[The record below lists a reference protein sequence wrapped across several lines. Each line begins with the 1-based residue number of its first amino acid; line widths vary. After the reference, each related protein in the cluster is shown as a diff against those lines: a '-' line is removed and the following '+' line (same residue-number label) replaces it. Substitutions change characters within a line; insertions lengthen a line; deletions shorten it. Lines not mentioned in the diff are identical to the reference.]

1 MGNYGDFMEPR
12 AGGIDMGSPQRREGD
27 EDIIR
32 ELGLRLRTARARTGM
47 TAADAAD
54 AAGVSR
60 QTISDIERG
69 RTDAKAT
76 TMWRLINMYGCDAN
90 EVFREPGAASA
101 PQAQVVYELIQMTDG
116 TTALRPRVM
125 RP

>member
-1 MGNYGDFMEPR
+1 
-12 AGGIDMGSPQRREGD
+12 MGSPQRREGD

>member
-1 MGNYGDFMEPR
+1 
-12 AGGIDMGSPQRREGD
+12 MGSPQRREGD
-27 EDIIR
+27 DAIIR
-32 ELGLRLRTARARTGM
+32 ELGLRLRNARARAGM
-47 TAADAAD
+47 TGADAAE

-76 TMWRLINMYGCDAN
+76 TLWRLVNAYQCDAN
-90 EVFREPGAASA
+90 DIFREPGAASPA
-101 PQAQVVYELIQMTDG
+101 QAQVVYELIQMTDG

-125 RP
+125 

>member
-1 MGNYGDFMEPR
+1 MDSYGDFVKPQVR
-12 AGGIDMGSPQRREGD
+12 GIDMGSPQRRDGD

-32 ELGLRLRTARARTGM
+32 ELGLRLRNARARAGM
-47 TAADAAD
+47 TGADAAE

-76 TMWRLINMYGCDAN
+76 TLWRLINAYGCDAN
-90 EVFREPGAASA
+90 EVLREHGAT
-101 PQAQVVYELIQMTDG
+101 QAQVVYELIQMTDG

-125 RP
+125 